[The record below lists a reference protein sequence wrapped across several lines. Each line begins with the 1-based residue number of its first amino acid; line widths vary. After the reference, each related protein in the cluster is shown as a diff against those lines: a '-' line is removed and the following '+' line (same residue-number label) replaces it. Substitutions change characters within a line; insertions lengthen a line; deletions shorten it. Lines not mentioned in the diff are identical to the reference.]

1 MMETQDTDR
10 PMRLVVRSLAVVV
23 GGVVTAVLYL
33 ETGPAVWE
41 AVVTLLCAAV
51 TIGLFNWLALFPGVQ
66 APHMVP
72 TRLWWVLAGVLSVAA
87 VAARLVG
94 GQVWVVAVLA
104 AAVTFGAGASHRGGV
119 VKVAVVALAAAAV
132 AAVADA
138 DQTSIL
144 VEGAAAGAA
153 AMFGAQAW
161 RRVAVMD
168 QLRETRRELARMA
181 VAEERIRI
189 ARDLHD
195 LLGHTLALASVKLE
209 LVERCLDVDMERART
224 ELTDARAV
232 VRDSLVEVRE
242 AVTGYR
248 QPSLGSELAAARR
261 LLIAS
266 QIDPR
271 FDVPERWELPHEVDS
286 ALAWV
291 VREAVTNVIKHSQ
304 ARTCR
309 INARIADDEV
319 VVEVVDD
326 GVGRQSDRRG
336 GGTAGMTERLAGL
349 GGTLAADSDGTS
361 GFLVRA
367 VVPLHGRTRVEA

>member
-1 MMETQDTDR
+1 
-10 PMRLVVRSLAVVV
+10 
-23 GGVVTAVLYL
+23 
-33 ETGPAVWE
+33 
-41 AVVTLLCAAV
+41 
-51 TIGLFNWLALFPGVQ
+51 
-66 APHMVP
+66 
-72 TRLWWVLAGVLSVAA
+72 
-87 VAARLVG
+87 
-94 GQVWVVAVLA
+94 
-104 AAVTFGAGASHRGGV
+104 
-119 VKVAVVALAAAAV
+119 
-132 AAVADA
+132 
-138 DQTSIL
+138 
-144 VEGAAAGAA
+144 
-153 AMFGAQAW
+153 
-161 RRVAVMD
+161 MD

-209 LVERCLDVDMERART
+209 LVERCLDVDMDRARA

-261 LLIAS
+261 LLVAS
-266 QIDPR
+266 RIDPR
-271 FDVPERWELPHEVDS
+271 FDVPERWELPRDVDS

-304 ARTCR
+304 AHTCR
-309 INARIADDEV
+309 IGVAIDDGGVVAEIA
-319 VVEVVDD
+319 DD
-326 GVGRQSDRRG
+326 GVGRQTDRRG

-349 GGTLAADSDGTS
+349 GGTLAADSDGSS

-367 VVPLHGRTRVEA
+367 VVPLPGRARVEA

>member
-1 MMETQDTDR
+1 METQDTDR
-10 PMRLVVRSLAVVV
+10 PMRLVVRSLAVVL

-33 ETGPAVWE
+33 ETEPAAWQ
-41 AVVTLLCAAV
+41 AVVTLVCAAI
-51 TIGLFNWLALFPGVQ
+51 TIGLFNWLALFPGEQ
-66 APHMVP
+66 APRMVP
-72 TRLWWVLAGVLSVAA
+72 TRLWWVLAVALSAA
-87 VAARLVG
+87 AIGARLVG

-104 AAVTFGAGASHRGGV
+104 AATTFGAGASHRGGV
-119 VKVAVVALAAAAV
+119 VKVAVVAIAAAAV
-132 AAVADA
+132 ASVADA

-209 LVERCLDVDMERART
+209 LVERCLDVDMDRARA

-261 LLIAS
+261 LLVAS
-266 QIDPR
+266 RIDPL
-271 FDVPERWELPHEVDS
+271 FDVPERWELPRDVDS
-286 ALAWV
+286 TLAWV

-309 INARIADDEV
+309 IGVVVDAGEV
-319 VVEVVDD
+319 VAEIADD
-326 GVGRQSDRRG
+326 GVGRQTDRRG
-336 GGTAGMTERLAGL
+336 GGTAGMTERLAEL
-349 GGTLAADSDGTS
+349 GGTLAADSDGSS

-367 VVPLHGRTRVEA
+367 VVPLPGRTKVEA

>member
-33 ETGPAVWE
+33 DTGPAAWE
-41 AVVTLLCAAV
+41 AVVTLLCAAI
-51 TIGLFNWLALFPGVQ
+51 TIGLFTWLALYPGSQ
-66 APHMVP
+66 APQMVP
-72 TRLWWVLAGVLSVAA
+72 TRLWWIFAA
-87 VAARLVG
+87 VMSATAIAARLVG
-94 GQVWVVAVLA
+94 GQVWVVAILA
-104 AAVTFGAGASHRGGV
+104 AAVAFGAGASHRGGV
-119 VKVAVVALAAAAV
+119 VKVAVVAVAAAAV
-132 AAVADA
+132 AALADA

-168 QLRETRRELARMA
+168 DLRETRRELARMA
-181 VAEERIRI
+181 VADERTRI

-209 LVERCLDVDMERART
+209 LVDRCLNVDMDRARA

-261 LLIAS
+261 LLVAS
-266 QIDPR
+266 RIDPR
-271 FDVPERWELPHEVDS
+271 FDVPERWELPRDIDA

-291 VREAVTNVIKHSQ
+291 VREAVTNVIKHSH

-309 INARIADDEV
+309 ISASIGADEV
-319 VVEVVDD
+319 VVEVCDD

-336 GGTAGMTERLAGL
+336 GGTTGMAERLAVV
-349 GGTLAADSDGTS
+349 GGTLAADSSPTS

-367 VVPLHGRTRVEA
+367 EVPLKVEA